1 MKKLFARIILIS
13 GAFLL
18 ASCSHGGS
26 SGGNDDA
33 EHSAPGV
40 ATEKAVD
47 SSGNEIS
54 IEKSGGTRIIT
65 SGTQATYTF
74 TLDTMKSGPYA
85 VTFTGT
91 AQNASGAHIYLLA
104 DGSKKASVC
113 PFDWSAEAKA
123 YSFILSVPLSYS
135 GESVSFNIEI
145 PAGTTQI
152 DSLEVENLWELNA
165 DGAAYWNI
173 YTEKYWREDAYTK
186 DFSKTDSGMSGTF
199 KIPRSTDDGKM
210 YDWCGAL
217 MYCFSEGLYAVSFE
231 IESGEALF
239 EGAAWHKNKDG
250 TENYP
255 SVFSSRT
262 VSKGTYFGVFPVLT
276 DYKGSQY
283 EMRFKTL
290 NDTSITI
297 KNLKLEPYR
306 GQTFEGTEMSCY
318 TTYEYGGSDAWDIN
332 MQNIKDSSALPVI
345 KSYTEDSITVVLPKD
360 LEEDAACME
369 VFHSVKFPAE
379 SSGGNYC
386 TVEAMVSGP
395 ADAPARMYNMA
406 WYDNG
411 GVILYRSNSMISLQE
426 ETARKVYSVQFDN
439 PETWSDGT
447 SASMTGWGGIR
458 FGFWK
463 AGTYTISS
471 PKGYRTEYNTSAF

>member
-1 MKKLFARIILIS
+1 
-13 GAFLL
+13 
-18 ASCSHGGS
+18 
-26 SGGNDDA
+26 
-33 EHSAPGV
+33 
-40 ATEKAVD
+40 
-47 SSGNEIS
+47 
-54 IEKSGGTRIIT
+54 
-65 SGTQATYTF
+65 
-74 TLDTMKSGPYA
+74 MKSGPYA

-123 YSFILSVPLSYS
+123 YSFILSVPFSYS

-152 DSLEVENLWELNA
+152 DDLKIDNLWALEDDGTYRLNMWTDNWHENAYIKDFSQTA
-165 DGAAYWNI
+165 DGA
-173 YTEKYWREDAYTK
+173 
-186 DFSKTDSGMSGTF
+186 SGTF
-199 KIPRSTDDGKM
+199 KNPYDLGSFWDGISQ
-210 YDWCGAL
+210 WISSAGI
-217 MYCFSEGLYAVSFE
+217 YAISFE
-231 IESGEALF
+231 VVSGKANFMGSSYLVRK
-239 EGAAWHKNKDG
+239 GG
-250 TENYP
+250 TQQWP
-255 SVFSSRT
+255 LTFSPRT
-262 VSKGTYFGVFPVLT
+262 VSKGKYFGIFPVP
-276 DYKGSQY
+276 QY
-283 EMRFKTL
+283 FTNASYEARFGTVGD
-290 NDTSITI
+290 NEVTI
-297 KNLKLEPYR
+297 KNLKLEPYS

-318 TTYEYGGSDAWDIN
+318 TIYEYGEWDIN

-369 VFHSVKFPAE
+369 IYYPVKFSDE
-379 SSGGNYC
+379 SSSGDYC

-395 ADAPARMYNMA
+395 ADAPARMYNIA

-411 GVILYRSNSMISLQE
+411 GSVLHRAKISSLQE
-426 ETARKVYSVQFDN
+426 MAARKVYSTKFNN
-439 PETWSDGT
+439 PETVWNT

-471 PKGYRTEYNTSAF
+471 PKGY